1 MRVGLVIVRNL
12 SGQQM
17 GGQGTMDRQ
26 ANRDQFAQHMQSSN
40 PHGNPQPQRPQ
51 YQRGGGGG
59 GGGGQAQPAPAP
71 APAPGGGDA
80 GAAAGESWLTAAV
93 AMNNP

>member
-59 GGGGQAQPAPAP
+59 GGGQAQPAPAP